1 MSLSYFSGTIGGAGL
16 LQQGEALQGALRGPR
31 DGRDDREVLLLL
43 LQPLQHSLACQQ
55 DICKSQQ
62 EYFENSTIWKI

>member
-1 MSLSYFSGTIGGAGL
+1 MSLSYFSGTVGGAGL

-43 LQPLQHSLACQQ
+43 LQPVQHQHSHHGSESLKLSYCN
-55 DICKSQQ
+55 K
-62 EYFENSTIWKI
+62 